1 MYKSV
6 AEIVGTNIEIVK
18 RFVRKNADE
27 IVDRHYDEYGIERM
41 DLSQL
46 LKGNEIKQIDSL
58 RVSHITPQRKCKK
71 IWDQGL
77 LTLAQALTQ
86 KTELSD
92 YLKNIGFTF
101 LFEKGQ
107 IVMYKE
113 KVKQKIESNTKHTF
127 VCC

>member
-1 MYKSV
+1 MYLNTLEKKEMYKSV

-58 RVSHITPQRKCKK
+58 RVSHITP
-71 IWDQGL
+71 
-77 LTLAQALTQ
+77 
-86 KTELSD
+86 
-92 YLKNIGFTF
+92 
-101 LFEKGQ
+101 
-107 IVMYKE
+107 
-113 KVKQKIESNTKHTF
+113 
-127 VCC
+127 